1 MANENPKTRDD
12 VIAELTRES
21 LARGFIEFP
30 KMLYH
35 PDGRQLTVTSGAE
48 EQTALASDWC
58 PNPTAAADVRAKR
71 DALAAAEAAN
81 AAALS
86 DSGKPSRSK

>member
-1 MANENPKTRDD
+1 MADEKLKTRES
-12 VIAELTRES
+12 VIEELTRES
-21 LARGFIEFP
+21 QARGFIEFP

-35 PDGRQLTVTSGAE
+35 PDGRQLTVTSPAE
-48 EQTALASDWC
+48 EQTALAGDWV
-58 PNPTAAADVRAKR
+58 PNPTAAQEVRAKR

-86 DSGKPSRSK
+86 DAGAKPGKK